1 MLSKLQ
7 HRTPVRTYTGCTCA
21 ECMLCELFHH
31 SVVCVCVR
39 TQVLLCSKDPPILC
53 SKNLHPPT
61 SGFCLQPDV
70 GFGSCYCY
78 GSSVPCWL
86 HCTNE
91 FTTSPTS
98 CLSVS
103 SSVLLKA
110 SQLETQFESGLA
122 RARWG
127 SISQQSAAKASGQWI
142 SSAFPRFISM
152 YVCKYVCIHPSIYL
166 FIFRDF
172 LQTLLSETHN
182 IVRALDSV

>member
-1 MLSKLQ
+1 M
-7 HRTPVRTYTGCTCA
+7 
-21 ECMLCELFHH
+21 
-31 SVVCVCVR
+31 CVR
-39 TQVLLCSKDPPILC
+39 TQVLCVSVLLCSKDPPILC
-53 SKNLHPPT
+53 SKNLHLPT

-98 CLSVS
+98 CFSVS

-152 YVCKYVCIHPSIYL
+152 YVCKYVCMHASIHPFIYL
-166 FIFRDF
+166 FSGIFFKLYRARLIILHVHWILCSYTQGLKNMEGKWSSVWFFFF
-172 LQTLLSETHN
+172 L
-182 IVRALDSV
+182 